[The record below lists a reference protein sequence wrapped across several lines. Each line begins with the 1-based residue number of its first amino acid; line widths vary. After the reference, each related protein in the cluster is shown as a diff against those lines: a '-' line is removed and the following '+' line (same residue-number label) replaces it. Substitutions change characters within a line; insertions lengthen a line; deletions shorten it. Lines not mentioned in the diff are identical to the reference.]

1 MLNLDRVRALCAV
14 ADEGSIAAA
23 ADVLHVTASG
33 VSQQLARLERETGA
47 QLLARRG
54 RGVRLTP
61 AGELLARRGRDL
73 LSAADRA
80 VAELAGLEGRIA
92 GRLRLGSFVAASRT
106 VMPTVVA
113 GLRAAHTDLEVTVAE
128 GESEQLVPALMQ
140 RRLDLIVVDS
150 WDQAPLAMPG
160 GARTSD
166 LHIDRADV
174 ALPADDP
181 RAARPEVRLADL
193 GDLRWAGWAHGTVFH
208 DWLVRALRAAGVDP
222 HVDYAI
228 ADFGAHL
235 EYVRRGLAA
244 ALIPRLADQPIPSGV
259 TLVPTVPA
267 LRRRVLAMW
276 RADDDR
282 PAIRAGADAL
292 AAAFADR

>member
-47 QLLARRG
+47 QLLARHG

-61 AGELLARRGRDL
+61 AGELLAHRGRDL

-128 GESEQLVPALMQ
+128 GETEQLVPALMQ

-160 GARTSD
+160 GARTRD
-166 LHIDRADV
+166 LHVDRADL
-174 ALPADDP
+174 ALPVGDP
-181 RAARPEVRLADL
+181 RAARAAVRLAEL
-193 GDLRWAGWAHGTVFH
+193 GDLRWAAWAPGTVFH
-208 DWLVRALRAAGVDP
+208 DWLIRALRAAGVDP
-222 HVDYAI
+222 RVDYAI

-235 EYVRRGLAA
+235 EYVRRRLAA
-244 ALIPRLADQPIPSGV
+244 ALIPRLAEQPIPGGV
-259 TLVPTVPA
+259 ALVPTEPA
-267 LRRRVLAMW
+267 LHRQIWAMW

-282 PAIRAGADAL
+282 PAIRAGADSL
-292 AAAFADR
+292 AAAFAAR